1 MRGTFIRTAV
11 REPLLQFVVLGAIVF
26 GLYQALGGG
35 NGVDAGGTTIVVD
48 RARLLDFMQNRAQRF
63 NEAQASAVLEALS
76 SEERSA
82 LIREF
87 ARDEILYREAKVAGL
102 DQNDYSIRRRLVQHM
117 EYLYRGDVAQV
128 NVRDEELAAYLK
140 RYPDRYREP
149 ARATFSHVFVRVD
162 GATSD
167 VQARERAARLL
178 AVLNRK
184 RVPFHEAPAYGDRF
198 LYQVNYVDRTA
209 EEIEPEFGADARAAL
224 FSLTPDDSRW
234 QGPIRSSHGFH
245 LVMLT
250 QLGRERVPSLEEVR
264 RRVERDLLRER
275 EEAAVEQSISALAS
289 SYRLQI
295 DPAFGV
301 AAKRFVELP
310 PAPTPAP

>member
-1 MRGTFIRTAV
+1 
-11 REPLLQFVVLGAIVF
+11 
-26 GLYQALGGG
+26 
-35 NGVDAGGTTIVVD
+35 
-48 RARLLDFMQNRAQRF
+48 
-63 NEAQASAVLEALS
+63 
-76 SEERSA
+76 
-82 LIREF
+82 
-87 ARDEILYREAKVAGL
+87 
-102 DQNDYSIRRRLVQHM
+102 
-117 EYLYRGDVAQV
+117 
-128 NVRDEELAAYLK
+128 
-140 RYPDRYREP
+140 
-149 ARATFSHVFVRVD
+149 
-162 GATSD
+162 
-167 VQARERAARLL
+167 LL

>member
-26 GLYQALGGG
+26 GLYQALGGD

>member
-1 MRGTFIRTAV
+1 
-11 REPLLQFVVLGAIVF
+11 VLGAIVF
-26 GLYQALGGG
+26 GLYQALGGD

-140 RYPDRYREP
+140 RHPDRYREP

>member
-26 GLYQALGGG
+26 GLYQALGGD

-140 RYPDRYREP
+140 RHPDRYREP

>member
-26 GLYQALGGG
+26 GLYLALGGG

-102 DQNDYSIRRRLVQHM
+102 DKNDYSIRRRLVQHM

-167 VQARERAARLL
+167 VQARERAARLI

-209 EEIEPEFGADARAAL
+209 EEIEPEFGAAA
-224 FSLTPDDSRW
+224 
-234 QGPIRSSHGFH
+234 
-245 LVMLT
+245 
-250 QLGRERVPSLEEVR
+250 EVT
-264 RRVERDLLRER
+264 
-275 EEAAVEQSISALAS
+275 AWISAAHARWGRVVRES
-289 SYRLQI
+289 GMRL
-295 DPAFGV
+295 G
-301 AAKRFVELP
+301 
-310 PAPTPAP
+310 